1 MTTQKP
7 FHLENAPIIEVILDI
22 DCDLPPSFQL
32 QSAEADLLSLLGDAY
47 PKTRHQMVQEHQ
59 VFAQADAPPQI
70 SLRSGLQALQFLSVD
85 ERQIVQFRTGGFS
98 FNRLAPYSQLDD
110 YLPEIERTW
119 RLFVEKAGP
128 LLIRKIGLRT
138 INKIQLPVAQGKV
151 SLQDYIQTGPRL
163 PDEKSLVL
171 TGFLDQHKALET
183 ATGNNVNIVLTT
195 LDADAEHLPL
205 ILDIDAFRPLQTDS
219 TSWPE
224 LLEILGSLRGLKNRV
239 FRNTLTDRCLNLS
252 SQSA

>member
-183 ATGNNVNIVLTT
+183 ATGNNVNIVVTT